1 MDEVES
7 EYGFSAKYVR
17 KGLEIVGI
25 AKKKGIEL
33 RLLGAVAVKIQ
44 CPKLR
49 RFHEEVMERHATDLD
64 FIAYSKDRNK
74 VKKLFDELKYAPIKT
89 VIPMESRDLF
99 LESEDVKVDV
109 FYDRLEMCHAINFDR
124 RLEIDY
130 PAIAVADIILEKTQI
145 VKINEKDMK
154 DLVILFAEHE
164 LGSSDNHMI
173 NSSYISKILA
183 KDWGF
188 YYTVTT
194 NLKLLK
200 DQFLNKWKDPS
211 VQEYLDKVGP
221 RVDELIR
228 QIEMEPKSMGWKM
241 RQSVG
246 TKKKWYKDVEEVCE
260 ETEFQDT
267 LKDLLNKDKR

>member
-1 MDEVES
+1 MDQMDS

-17 KGLEIVGI
+17 KGLEIVDV

-49 RFHEEVMERHATDLD
+49 RFHEDVMERHATDLD
-64 FIAYSKDRNK
+64 FIAYSRDRNK

-89 VIPMESRDLF
+89 VIPMEGRDLF

-109 FYDRLEMCHAINFDR
+109 FYDRLEMCHAIDFDR

-221 RVDELIR
+221 RVDELLR

-267 LKDLLNKDKR
+267 LKDLLNKDKH

>member
-1 MDEVES
+1 MDQIDS

-17 KGLEIVGI
+17 KGLEIVDV

-49 RFHEEVMERHATDLD
+49 RFHEDVMERRATDLD

-89 VIPMESRDLF
+89 MIPMENRDLF

-109 FYDRLEMCHAINFDR
+109 FYDRLEMCHAINFDH

-164 LGSSDNHMI
+164 LGANGNHMI

-221 RVDELIR
+221 RVDELLR

-267 LKDLLNKDKR
+267 LKDLLNKDKH

>member
-17 KGLEIVGI
+17 KGLEIVDV

-49 RFHEEVMERHATDLD
+49 RFHEDVMERHATDLD

-74 VKKLFDELKYAPIKT
+74 VKKLFDELKYTPIKT

-221 RVDELIR
+221 RVDELLR

-267 LKDLLNKDKR
+267 LKDLLNKDKH

>member
-1 MDEVES
+1 MDQIDS

-17 KGLEIVGI
+17 KGLEIVDV

-49 RFHEEVMERHATDLD
+49 RFHEDVMERHATDLD

-74 VKKLFDELKYAPIKT
+74 VKKLFDELKYTPIKT

-109 FYDRLEMCHAINFDR
+109 FYDRLEMCHAINFDH

-164 LGSSDNHMI
+164 LGSNDNHMI

-188 YYTVTT
+188 YYTMTT

-200 DQFLNKWKDPS
+200 SQFLNKWKDPS

-221 RVDELIR
+221 RVDELLR

-267 LKDLLNKDKR
+267 LKDLLNKDKH

>member
-1 MDEVES
+1 MDEIDS

-17 KGLEIVGI
+17 KGLEIVDV

-49 RFHEEVMERHATDLD
+49 RFHEDVMERHATDLD

-74 VKKLFDELKYAPIKT
+74 VKKLFDELKYSPIKT
-89 VIPMESRDLF
+89 VIPMENRDLF

-109 FYDRLEMCHAINFDR
+109 FYDRLEMCHAINFEH

-164 LGSSDNHMI
+164 LGSSDNYMI

-200 DQFLNKWKDPS
+200 SQFVNKWKDPS

-221 RVDELIR
+221 RVDELLR

-267 LKDLLNKDKR
+267 LKDLLNKDKH

>member
-1 MDEVES
+1 MDQLEND
-7 EYGFSAKYVR
+7 YGFSAKYVR
-17 KGLEIVGI
+17 KGLEIVDV
-25 AKKKGIEL
+25 ARKKGTEM

-49 RFHEEVMERHATDLD
+49 KFHENIMERHATDLD

-74 VKKLFDELKYAPIKT
+74 VKKLFDELKYSPVKT

-99 LESEDVKVDV
+99 LESEGVKVDV
-109 FYDRLEMCHAINFDR
+109 FYDRLEMCHAINFEHR
-124 RLEIDY
+124 IEVDY

-154 DLVILFAEHE
+154 DLTILFAEHE
-164 LGSSDNHMI
+164 LGTSDIQMI

-188 YYTVTT
+188 YHTVTT

-211 VQEYLDKVGP
+211 VQAYLDKVGP
-221 RVDELIR
+221 RVDELLR
-228 QIEMEPKSMGWKM
+228 RIEIEPKSMGWKM

-260 ETEFQDT
+260 DTEFQDT
-267 LKDLLNKDKR
+267 LKGLLNKDKN

>member
-1 MDEVES
+1 MDKLDS

-17 KGLEIVGI
+17 KGLEIVET

-33 RLLGAVAVKIQ
+33 RLLGAVAVKLQ
-44 CPKLR
+44 SPKLR
-49 RFHEEVMERHATDLD
+49 KYHEEIMDRRATDLD

-74 VKKLFDELKYAPIKT
+74 VKKLFDELKYSPIKT
-89 VIPMESRDLF
+89 VVPMENRDLF
-99 LESEDVKVDV
+99 IESENVKVDV
-109 FYDRLEMCHAINFDR
+109 FYDKLEMCHAIDFGR

-130 PAIAVADIILEKTQI
+130 PAITVADIILEKTQI
-145 VKINEKDMK
+145 VKINEKDIK

-173 NSSYISKILA
+173 NGPYISKLLA

-194 NLKLLK
+194 NLRLVK
-200 DQFLNKWKDPS
+200 DQFLNKWMDPS

-221 RVDELIR
+221 RIDELLR
-228 QIEMEPKSMGWKM
+228 QIEIEPKSMGWKM

-246 TKKKWYKDVEEVCE
+246 TKKKWYKDVEEVCGDS
-260 ETEFQDT
+260 EFQDR
-267 LKDLLNKDKR
+267 LKDLLKNSKS